1 MNAPATGIV
10 RFELDGREI
19 DAAPGESI
27 LLAARRVGVDI
38 PHLCYTDGMRADG
51 NCRACVVEIDGERV
65 LAPSCCRAPRPGMK
79 VSAQSHRALA
89 SQRMVLEL
97 LRAEVAAETEKP
109 DSELA
114 RWCDE
119 LGVATSRFAPR
130 AQPLPDRSHPGI
142 AVNLAACIQCTRC
155 VRACREVQVNDVIGL
170 AARGAETAIVF
181 DFADPMGE
189 SSCVGCGECVQACP
203 TGALLPAALA
213 DLIAEAPRRAAFLRQ
228 PEGMDAEAA
237 ASAATPGSYAAIS
250 NAAVSA
256 PSMSGAPVSG
266 GSNPERGISAA
277 ASMTNGSVAGARV
290 SLRNVAGESVARQT
304 DGSGTAEGPSGRPA
318 MGAAG
323 MVVTK
328 TADVPVVQDAADATK
343 VAPSAGGHERDAAA
357 PSAMPPLR
365 AVESLCPYC
374 GVGCQIAYHVAGD
387 GPQARIIHAEGRD
400 GPANAGRLCVKGRYG
415 FGYPQHRHRLMKP
428 LIRKPGVPK
437 AVDLD
442 PANPLAAFREATWDE
457 ALDFAAA
464 GLARVKV
471 EHGAH
476 ALAGFGSAK
485 GSNEEAYLFQKL
497 VRTGFG
503 THNVDHCTRLCHAS
517 SVAALLE
524 GIGSGAVSNPVRD
537 VEFADVIV
545 VIGANPASNH
555 PVAASFM
562 KNAVERGAK
571 LILMD
576 PRETPLARHA
586 HRFLQFRPDADVTLL
601 LSLACVIIEE
611 GLTDDAFIAARTEGF
626 EAFRDAALA
635 FPPERVEAIT
645 GIPATVVREVARL
658 FANGPNSM
666 IFWGMG
672 VSQHVHGTDN
682 SRCLIA
688 LALMTGQIG
697 RRGTGLHPLRGQNNV
712 QGASDAGL
720 IPMMFP
726 DYQRVAEPAVRAKF
740 EALWDTPL
748 SDVPGLTVVEI
759 MDAAAAGQIRGM
771 YIEGENPA
779 MSDPDLA
786 HARAALGGLEHL
798 VVQDLFLTETAM
810 LADVILPAS
819 SLMEKTGSFT
829 NTDRLVQLSR
839 PVLPLPGDARPDWW
853 VIQQIAQRL
862 GLAWNYAG
870 PHEVF
875 DELRRAL
882 PSYAGITWAQLEA
895 ERAVVA
901 PKFAED
907 EPSQPVL
914 FEDDFPTPTGRARFV
929 AVAPLPAAE
938 LPDRDYPLVLITG
951 RVLEH
956 WHTGSMTRRADV
968 LDALEPSPWCSVHP
982 DDLAALGLATPAAVR
997 LETRRGAIR
1006 LEARADG
1013 AVQRGSVFMPF
1024 CYVEAA
1030 ANLLTQPALDPF
1042 GKIPEFKYCA
1052 VRLSAD
1058 AAADAV
1064 EPPAT
1069 V

>member
-1 MNAPATGIV
+1 MNAADLI

-19 DAAPGESI
+19 PAVPGESI
-27 LLAARRVGVDI
+27 LQAAQRAGVDI
-38 PHLCYTDGMRADG
+38 PHLCYTEGMRADG

-65 LAPSCCRAPRPGMK
+65 LAPSCCRAPKPGMK
-79 VSAQSHRALA
+79 VKAESERARA

-97 LRAEVAAETEKP
+97 LRADVPADAEKP

-114 RWCDE
+114 HWCDE
-119 LGVATSRFAPR
+119 LGVAQSRFAPR
-130 AQPLPDRSHPGI
+130 ANPAPDRSHPGI

-155 VRACREVQVNDVIGL
+155 VRACREEQVNDVIGL
-170 AARGAETAIVF
+170 ARRGADTAIVF
-181 DFADPMGE
+181 DFADPMGT
-189 SSCVGCGECVQACP
+189 STCVGCGECVQACP

-213 DLIAEAPRRAAFLRQ
+213 DFYASAAEHALSDASAPAQPESPASGLAEATSFETVAVKLEFDTATGTEMVAEIVSVEAF
-228 PEGMDAEAA
+228 A
-237 ASAATPGSYAAIS
+237 ASAEMENTA
-250 NAAVSA
+250 
-256 PSMSGAPVSG
+256 
-266 GSNPERGISAA
+266 
-277 ASMTNGSVAGARV
+277 
-290 SLRNVAGESVARQT
+290 ESVA
-304 DGSGTAEGPSGRPA
+304 
-318 MGAAG
+318 
-323 MVVTK
+323 
-328 TADVPVVQDAADATK
+328 
-343 VAPSAGGHERDAAA
+343 
-357 PSAMPPLR
+357 PPLR
-365 AVESLCPYC
+365 PIESLCPYC
-374 GVGCQIAYHVAGD
+374 GVGCQVAYHVAGD
-387 GPQARIIHAEGRD
+387 GADAKIIHVEGRD

-415 FGYPQHRHRLMKP
+415 FGYPQHRHRLTTP
-428 LIRKPGVPK
+428 LIRKPGIPK

-442 PANPLAAFREATWDE
+442 PSNPLAAFREATWEE

-464 GLARVKV
+464 GLARIKAQ
-471 EHGAH
+471 HGPH

-497 VRTGFG
+497 VRAGFG

-537 VEFADVIV
+537 VEVADVIV

-562 KNAVERGAK
+562 KNAAERGAK

-576 PRETPLARHA
+576 PRATPLARHA

-611 GLTDDAFIAARTEGF
+611 GFVDDAFVAARTSGF
-626 EAFRDAALA
+626 DAFRAAALA

-645 GIPATVVREVARL
+645 GIPAETAREVARL
-658 FANGPNSM
+658 YAKGQNSM

-726 DYQRVAEPAVRAKF
+726 DYQHVADPTVRAKF
-740 EALWDTPL
+740 EALWGTPL
-748 SDVPGLTVVEI
+748 SDKPGLTVVEI
-759 MDAAAAGQIRGM
+759 MDAALAGDIRGM
-771 YIEGENPA
+771 FIEGENPA

-829 NTDRLVQLSR
+829 NTDRLVQLSQ

-853 VIQQIAQRL
+853 IIQQVAQRL
-862 GLAWNYAG
+862 GLPWNYAG
-870 PHEVF
+870 PHEIF

-882 PSYAGITWAQLEA
+882 PSYAGITWAELEA

-901 PKFAED
+901 PKFSED
-907 EPSQPVL
+907 GPSFPVL
-914 FEDDFPTPTGRARFV
+914 FEDRFPTPDGRARFV

-938 LPDRDYPLVLITG
+938 LPDADYPLVLITG

-968 LDALEPSPWCSVHP
+968 LDALEPLPWCSVHP
-982 DDLAALGLATPAAVR
+982 DDLAAQGIPSGARVR
-997 LETRRGAIR
+997 LETRRGAIT
-1006 LEARADG
+1006 LEARADKV
-1013 AVQRGSVFMPF
+1013 VQRGSVFMPF

-1042 GKIPEFKYCA
+1042 GKIPEFKFCA
-1052 VRLSAD
+1052 VRLGADSAAV
-1058 AAADAV
+1058 AA
-1064 EPPAT
+1064 
-1069 V
+1069 

>member
-1 MNAPATGIV
+1 MNAADLI

-19 DAAPGESI
+19 PAVPGESI
-27 LLAARRVGVDI
+27 LQAAQRAGVDI
-38 PHLCYTDGMRADG
+38 PHLCYTEGMRADG

-65 LAPSCCRAPRPGMK
+65 LAPSCCRAPKPGMK
-79 VSAQSHRALA
+79 VKAESERARA

-97 LRAEVAAETEKP
+97 VRADVPSDAEKP

-114 RWCDE
+114 HWCDE
-119 LGVATSRFAPR
+119 LGIAKSRFAPR
-130 AQPLPDRSHPGI
+130 DNPAPDRSHPGI

-155 VRACREVQVNDVIGL
+155 VRACREEQVNDVIGL
-170 AARGAETAIVF
+170 ARRGADTAIVF
-181 DFADPMGE
+181 DFADPMGT
-189 SSCVGCGECVQACP
+189 STCVGCGECVQACP

-213 DLIAEAPRRAAFLRQ
+213 DFYAAEAVPGETAGTPVEVGRGAATESE
-228 PEGMDAEAA
+228 PSPVA
-237 ASAATPGSYAAIS
+237 ASG
-250 NAAVSA
+250 
-256 PSMSGAPVSG
+256 
-266 GSNPERGISAA
+266 
-277 ASMTNGSVAGARV
+277 
-290 SLRNVAGESVARQT
+290 LR
-304 DGSGTAEGPSGRPA
+304 PI
-318 MGAAG
+318 
-323 MVVTK
+323 
-328 TADVPVVQDAADATK
+328 
-343 VAPSAGGHERDAAA
+343 
-357 PSAMPPLR
+357 
-365 AVESLCPYC
+365 ESLCPYC
-374 GVGCQIAYHVAGD
+374 GVGCQVAYQVAGD
-387 GPQARIIHAEGRD
+387 GAAAKIIHVEGRD

-415 FGYPQHRHRLMKP
+415 FGYPQHRHRLTKP
-428 LIRKPGVPK
+428 LIRKPGIPK

-442 PANPLAAFREATWDE
+442 PSNPLAAFREATWDE

-464 GLARVKV
+464 GLARVKAQ
-471 EHGAH
+471 HGPH

-497 VRTGFG
+497 VRAGFG

-537 VEFADVIV
+537 VEVADVIV

-555 PVAASFM
+555 PVAAAFM
-562 KNAVERGAK
+562 KNAAERGAK
-571 LILMD
+571 LVLMD
-576 PRETPLARHA
+576 PRATPLARHA
-586 HRFLQFRPDADVTLL
+586 YRFLQFRPDADVTLL

-611 GLTDDAFIAARTEGF
+611 GLTDDAFIAARTSGF
-626 EAFRDAALA
+626 DAFRDAALA

-645 GIPATVVREVARL
+645 GIPAATAREVARL
-658 FANGPNSM
+658 YAKGPNSM

-726 DYQRVAEPAVRAKF
+726 DYQHVADPTVRAKF
-740 EALWDTPL
+740 EALWGTKLADK
-748 SDVPGLTVVEI
+748 PGLTVVEI
-759 MDAAAAGQIRGM
+759 MDAALAGDIRGM
-771 YIEGENPA
+771 FIEGENPA

-829 NTDRLVQLSR
+829 NTDRLVQLSQ

-853 VIQQIAQRL
+853 IIQQVAQRL
-862 GLAWNYAG
+862 GLTWNYAG
-870 PHEVF
+870 PHEIF

-882 PSYAGITWAQLEA
+882 PSYAGITWAQLQA

-901 PKFAED
+901 PKFTED
-907 EPSQPVL
+907 GPSYPVL
-914 FEDDFPTPTGRARFV
+914 FEDRFPTPDGRARFV

-938 LPDRDYPLVLITG
+938 LPDADYPLVLITG

-968 LDALEPSPWCSVHP
+968 LDALEPLPWCSVHP
-982 DDLAALGLATPAAVR
+982 DDLAALGLVSGARVR
-997 LETRRGAIR
+997 LETRRGAIA
-1006 LEARADG
+1006 LEARADTV
-1013 AVQRGSVFMPF
+1013 VQRGSVFMPF

-1042 GKIPEFKYCA
+1042 GKIPEFKFCA
-1052 VRLSAD
+1052 VRLG
-1058 AAADAV
+1058 V
-1064 EPPAT
+1064 EAPIEVAPTPA
-1069 V
+1069 